1 MMHTA
6 QFVGTT
12 QLQQEPSVITNV
24 SITMSV
30 DHTPLYPSILSNVCV
45 EVSQRTVDSL
55 ALTLQ
60 KASLISSTN
69 SRYSALE
76 FGPYNC
82 CKRSECP
89 NSFNLNVHILPAS
102 RIHSSTVCQLRVCKN
117 TPPPAWEKLAQ
128 RRSSRVST
136 HRPAQQHANNIQG
149 ISFSL
154 LNHSMLFHCD

>member
-117 TPPPAWEKLAQ
+117 TPPQPGKNWLNAGVVEFPPIVQLNSIRTTTLS
-128 RRSSRVST
+128 RRD
-136 HRPAQQHANNIQG
+136 ANSAG
-149 ISFSL
+149 P
-154 LNHSMLFHCD
+154 